1 MTFEEWLRDIPE
13 DWEPEPFCYFI
24 PAYCDVAYDFEKCEK
39 EIVYLGALL
48 HDVDDIKL
56 VGEQQ
61 EKYIKVTLKL

>member
-39 EIVYLGALL
+39 CPEAQKAWAKYRKEHN
-48 HDVDDIKL
+48 HDSDLSV
-56 VGEQQ
+56 
-61 EKYIKVTLKL
+61 